1 MNRTPYF
8 IRSNLFP
15 LLFFIFYISITCAN
29 SNEINQRYLTE
40 IGFINTYLVELKKP
54 TEAKYKASME
64 LQNIKNGK
72 EYWRVNNEPSA
83 DLRVYDRKTG
93 NWIASYKDGNLI
105 AEAIPH
111 GGGLRFPIKKG
122 DKWTDNWTFSVGGGL
137 ISMTSTADFKVKKV
151 NLKIY

>member
-1 MNRTPYF
+1 
-8 IRSNLFP
+8 
-15 LLFFIFYISITCAN
+15 
-29 SNEINQRYLTE
+29 
-40 IGFINTYLVELKKP
+40 
-54 TEAKYKASME
+54 ME
-64 LQNIKNGK
+64 LENIKNGK
-72 EYWRVNNEPSA
+72 EYWRVTNEPSA
-83 DLRVYDRKTG
+83 DLRVYDRQTG

-151 NLKIY
+151 NLKINGKKYKTLKITMKNPLVNGQKNESWKKHIRWLDIKNGRIIKEEFKDMKWDLEFIRTIIDN